1 MIRKKK
7 KAKVIPGR
15 RIETIAPIAA
25 TPKSPLSKTYRNSL
39 ERTHHAKEVDCKK
52 ASFQKVSSAKTA
64 SCPMS
69 SPIVLSSK
77 QTTCPK
83 ETPANPR
90 QEIPQSAQPDMTLE
104 HLFAGDRLTKHF
116 NH

>member
-1 MIRKKK
+1 MIREGK

-15 RIETIAPIAA
+15 RIETIAPIDA
-25 TPKSPLSKTYRNSL
+25 TPKSPLSKTYRNGL
-39 ERTHHAKEVDCKK
+39 ERTHHVKEVVCEK
-52 ASFQKVSSAKTA
+52 ASFQKVSSVKTA

-69 SPIVLSSK
+69 SPIGLTSK
-77 QTTCPK
+77 QTTHPK

-104 HLFAGDRLTKHF
+104 HLFAGDRLMQYF

>member
-1 MIRKKK
+1 MIREGK

-15 RIETIAPIAA
+15 RIETIAPVSA
-25 TPKSPLSKTYRNSL
+25 TPKAPLSKTYQNGL
-39 ERTHHAKEVDCKK
+39 ERTHYVKEVVCEE
-52 ASFQKVSSAKTA
+52 ASFQQVSSVKTA

-90 QEIPQSAQPDMTLE
+90 QEIPQSAQPDMP
-104 HLFAGDRLTKHF
+104 
-116 NH
+116 